1 MQFRRLISRSFF
13 HYLKGN
19 MLAGGGLAVAT
30 AVITGA
36 FIIGDSLSHSLER
49 AVIMRLGGIT
59 HSVTAGERLFTM
71 EMGDRF
77 AEESGHPVS
86 SALVAEGMAISGD
99 GTQRLN
105 RIQVIG
111 TDDNFSSLLG
121 SGLDYSAARPGEAI
135 VSENMASRL
144 GLEVGDFLMLRMKRA
159 GVIPMNTPLVS
170 DADQSVTRRV
180 MVAAIAGDD
189 DYGRFNLRISQTAP
203 FNVFVNAGWL
213 NTVMGLD
220 GMANILLVAH
230 EDAGSGELEEHLA
243 TSFRLEDGNL
253 SVSAVE
259 HKGMIEISSERV
271 FIEEYL
277 SGRLDAV
284 FPDSD
289 RVLTYFV
296 NSLEKDDNDT
306 PYSFIAAT
314 GRYGLEPGQ
323 VVINGW
329 LADDL
334 GAGAG
339 DTLLMRYWETGAR
352 RELTERETS
361 LVVEKVI
368 GMDEAA
374 ADSVLMPFLPGLS
387 DAGSCR
393 DWDAGVPVE
402 LGRIRDEDED
412 YWDDYRGT
420 PKAYISLEEGQRL
433 WTNRFGNLTSVWL
446 PGGEDDI
453 TAVREAIETTVDPLQ
468 TGFQV
473 NELRERGLESAA
485 AGVDFGMLFG
495 GLGFFVMLAGIMLF
509 FLLMLFNL
517 EKRSGQ
523 VRLFSSLGYS
533 RQLIRKIYLAEGM
546 LVAVAGGVGGL
557 LLAAGYGELVRY
569 ALTGV
574 WKDIVRTELLVLV
587 VRPSSLGWGLAISL
601 SLALLVI
608 TLGINRYILKGP
620 GQKDTGQDAGKKTFT
635 GAPDE
640 DPEKGNSRD
649 GVPARNAGEGN
660 YREGIPVMNSIRAL
674 PDHGGKFRFSGRLM
688 PAAAL
693 LCAGGGLAIL
703 ALQLFSGR
711 DTDPVGFFISG
722 GLLLAALLM
731 FSHMALA
738 RIEKRGFTKI
748 NMTRLSIKNLSRNR
762 TRSLSVITL
771 LALGMFVIIATGSFR
786 KDAAT
791 AGMHPEGGTGGFLFL
806 AEATVPVL
814 HNLNTRETQLNLN
827 IPEGVSFVQF
837 LAGYAD
843 DASCLNLNEVPN
855 PRILAT
861 DPALLE
867 GRFSFVT
874 GTGWLDR
881 ENPWQSLNR
890 DPNNAPAGHSSG
902 TSASG
907 MAVTLDEEYGSDE
920 QQPAH
925 NTSVPVIPAIADQAV
940 IQWGLNKRVGDTLL
954 YTDERG
960 REIGLLLIGGL
971 ANSVFQG
978 NVIVSEEYFLRHFP
992 STSGSSLFLVDAGH
1006 DRTEELREELDLIF
1020 RDHGWEMTTAA
1031 ERLNEFNSVE
1041 NTYLGIFMMLGAL
1054 GVLLGVAGLAVVMAR
1069 SIAERRTEIALYASL
1084 GYKRSQIMSIILREY
1099 LVLLGWGLA
1108 VGVPPAVTGALPS
1121 LLPETQQMNHS
1132 FLAMIIAAIFLH
1144 GVFWIV
1150 VTSFLMIRDKNLTS
1164 ALRND

>member
-1 MQFRRLISRSFF
+1 MQLRRLVSRSFF

-19 MLAGGGLAVAT
+19 LLAGSGLAVAT

-77 AEESGHPVS
+77 AAGSGLRVS
-86 SALVAEGMAISGD
+86 GALVAEGMAISGD

-105 RIQVIG
+105 RVQVIG
-111 TDDNFSSLLG
+111 ADDMFSSLLG
-121 SGLDYSAARPGEAI
+121 SGLDYSATRPGEVI
-135 VSENMASRL
+135 VSENMAGRL
-144 GLEVGDFLMLRMKRA
+144 GLEAGDFLMLRMKRA

-189 DYGRFNLRISQTAP
+189 DYGRFNLRVSQTAP
-203 FNVFVNAGWL
+203 FNVFVNAAWL
-213 NTVMGLD
+213 NSVMGLD
-220 GMANILLVAH
+220 GMANILLVAR
-230 EDAGSGELEEHLA
+230 EDAGAGELEEHLA
-243 TSFRLEDGNL
+243 AAFRLEDGNL
-253 SVSAVE
+253 SVRVVQ
-259 HKGMIEISSERV
+259 HRGMIEISSERV
-271 FIEEYL
+271 FIEDHVSE
-277 SGRLDAV
+277 RLDSV
-284 FPDSD
+284 FPDGD

-296 NSLEKDDNDT
+296 NSLEKGDNDT
-306 PYSFIAAT
+306 PYSFVAAT
-314 GRYGLEPGQ
+314 GRRGLEPGQ
-323 VVINGW
+323 VVINEW
-329 LADDL
+329 LAADL

-339 DTLLMRYWETGAR
+339 DTLLMRYWETGTR
-352 RELTERETS
+352 RELTEQETS
-361 LVVEKVI
+361 LVVERVI

-453 TAVREAIETTVDPLQ
+453 AAVREAIETAIDPMQ

-473 NELRERGLESAA
+473 NELRERGLQSAA

-495 GLGFFVMLAGIMLF
+495 GLGFFVMLAGVMLF

-523 VRLFSSLGYS
+523 VKLFSSLGYS
-533 RQLIRKIYLAEGM
+533 RPLIRKIYLAEGM
-546 LVAVAGGVGGL
+546 LVAFAGSIGGL
-557 LLAAGYGELVRY
+557 LLAVGYGELVRY
-569 ALTGV
+569 ALTGL
-574 WKDIVRTELLVLV
+574 WQDIVRTELLVLV
-587 VRPSSLGWGLAISL
+587 VRPFSLLWGLAVSL

-620 GQKDTGQDAGKKTFT
+620 GQKDSGHKAGKEPSA

-640 DPEKGNSRD
+640 DHETGNSRIGMPAGNAGKGNSRE
-649 GVPARNAGEGN
+649 GLPAENTRTGN
-660 YREGIPVMNSIRAL
+660 FREGISVMNKIRAL
-674 PDHGGKFRFSGRLM
+674 FGTGGREGFSGRLI

-693 LCAGGGLAIL
+693 LCTGGGLAIL
-703 ALQLFSGR
+703 ALQVFSGNN
-711 DTDPVGFFISG
+711 TDPVGFFISG
-722 GLLLAALLM
+722 ALLLVALLL

-738 RIEKRGFTKI
+738 RIEKRGFTQI
-748 NMTRLSIKNLSRNR
+748 DMTRLSIRNLSRNR

-791 AGMHPEGGTGGFLFL
+791 AEMHPEGGTGGFLFV

-814 HNLNTRETQLNLN
+814 HNLNTRETQLDLN
-827 IPEGVSFVQF
+827 IPGDVSFVQF

-855 PRILAT
+855 PRILAA
-861 DPALLE
+861 DPSLLE

-874 GTGWLDR
+874 GTEWLDR
-881 ENPWQSLNR
+881 DNPWQSLNR
-890 DPNNAPAGHSSG
+890 EPNNAPA
-902 TSASG
+902 T
-907 MAVTLDEEYGSDE
+907 
-920 QQPAH
+920 
-925 NTSVPVIPAIADQAV
+925 VIPAIADQAV
-940 IQWGLNKRVGDTLL
+940 IQWGLNKRVGDTLF

-978 NVIVSEEYFLRHFP
+978 NVIVSEEHFLRHFP
-992 STSGSSLFLVDAGH
+992 STGGSSFFLVDAGQ
-1006 DRTEELREELDLIF
+1006 DRTEELREEMDFIF

-1069 SIAERRTEIALYASL
+1069 SIAERRAEIALYASL
-1084 GYKRSQIMSIILREY
+1084 GYKRSQIMSVILREY

-1108 VGVPPAVTGALPS
+1108 VGVPPAVAGALPS
-1121 LLPETQQMNHS
+1121 LLPGTQQMNHS

-1150 VTSFLMIRDKNLTS
+1150 VTSLLMIKDKNLT
-1164 ALRND
+1164 ATLRND

>member
-19 MLAGGGLAVAT
+19 LLAGGGLAVAT

-77 AEESGHPVS
+77 AEESGLRVS
-86 SALVAEGMAISGD
+86 GALVAGGMAISGD

-105 RIQVIG
+105 RVQVIG
-111 TDDNFSSLLG
+111 ADDSFSSLLG
-121 SGLDYSAARPGEAI
+121 SGLDYSVTGPGEAI
-135 VSENMASRL
+135 VSENMAGRL
-144 GLEVGDFLMLRMKRA
+144 GLEVGDFFMLRMKRA

-180 MVAAIAGDD
+180 MVAAIAGDN
-189 DYGRFNLRISQTAP
+189 DYGRFNLRVSQTAP
-203 FNVFVNAGWL
+203 FNVFVNAAWL
-213 NTVMGLD
+213 NSVMGLD
-220 GMANILLVAH
+220 SMANILLVAH
-230 EDAGSGELEEHLA
+230 EDAAAGELEEHLA
-243 TSFRLEDGNL
+243 ASFRLEDGNL
-253 SVSAVE
+253 SVRAIE
-259 HKGMIEISSERV
+259 HNGMIEIGSERV
-271 FIEEYL
+271 FIEEHV
-277 SGRLDAV
+277 SGRLDDL
-284 FPDSD
+284 FPDGD
-289 RVLTYFV
+289 HVLTYFV
-296 NSLEKDDNDT
+296 NSLEKGDNDT
-306 PYSFIAAT
+306 PYSFVAAT
-314 GRYGLEPGQ
+314 GRQGLEPGQ
-323 VVINGW
+323 VVINEW
-329 LADDL
+329 LAADL
-334 GAGAG
+334 DAGAG
-339 DTLLMRYWETGAR
+339 DTLLMRYWETGTR
-352 RELTERETS
+352 RELTEQETT
-361 LVVEKVI
+361 LVVKSVI

-374 ADSVLMPFLPGLS
+374 ADSVLTPFLPGLS

-402 LGRIRDEDED
+402 LGRIRDADED

-420 PKAYISLEEGQRL
+420 PKAYISLEEGQKL

-453 TAVREAIETTVDPLQ
+453 AAVREIIETAVDPLQ

-473 NELRERGLESAA
+473 NELRERGLQSAA

-533 RQLIRKIYLAEGM
+533 RGLIRKIYLAEGM
-546 LVAVAGGVGGL
+546 LVALAGSIGGL
-557 LLAAGYGELVRY
+557 VLAAGYAGLVRY

-574 WKDIVRTELLVLV
+574 WQDIVRTELLVLV
-587 VRPSSLGWGLAISL
+587 IRPSSLGLGMAISL

-608 TLGINRYILKGP
+608 ILGINRYVLKRP
-620 GQKDTGQDAGKKTFT
+620 GQKDPGQGADKK
-635 GAPDE
+635 ASARASDE
-640 DPEKGNSRD
+640 DPEKENSSD
-649 GVPARNAGEGN
+649 GVPAGNAGKRDF
-660 YREGIPVMNSIRAL
+660 REETTVMNRVWAL
-674 PDHGGKFRFSGRLM
+674 FGPGGLNGFSGSLV
-688 PAAAL
+688 PAGAWLSAV
-693 LCAGGGLAIL
+693 GGLAIL
-703 ALQLFSGR
+703 ALQLLSGR
-711 DTDPVGFFISG
+711 YTDPAGFFISG
-722 GLLLAALLM
+722 GLLLGALLL
-731 FSHMALA
+731 FSHMVLA
-738 RIEKRGFTKI
+738 RIERSGFTKI
-748 NMTRLSIKNLSRNR
+748 NMTWLSIKNLSRNR

-786 KDAAT
+786 KDALT
-791 AGMHPEGGTGGFLFL
+791 AEMHPEGGTGGFLFV

-814 HNLNTRETQLNLN
+814 HNLNTRETQLDLN
-827 IPEGVSFVQF
+827 IPEGVTFIQF

-855 PRILAT
+855 PRILAV

-874 GTGWLDR
+874 GTEWLDR

-890 DPNNAPAGHSSG
+890 EPNNAPA
-902 TSASG
+902 T
-907 MAVTLDEEYGSDE
+907 
-920 QQPAH
+920 
-925 NTSVPVIPAIADQAV
+925 VIPAIADQAV
-940 IQWGLNKRVGDTLL
+940 IQWGLNKRVGDTLF

-960 REIGLLLIGGL
+960 RDIGLLLIGGL

-978 NVIVSEEYFLRHFP
+978 NVIVSEEHFLEHFP
-992 STSGSSLFLVDAGH
+992 STSGSSFFLIDAGH
-1006 DRTEELREELDLIF
+1006 DRTDELKEELDFIF

-1031 ERLNEFNSVE
+1031 DRLNEFNSVE

-1069 SIAERRTEIALYASL
+1069 SIAERRAEIALYASL
-1084 GYKRSQIMSIILREY
+1084 GYRRSQIMSVILREY
-1099 LVLLGWGLA
+1099 LILLGWGLA

-1121 LLPETQQMNHS
+1121 LLPGTQQMNHA
-1132 FLAMIIAAIFLH
+1132 FLAIIIAAIFLH

-1150 VTSFLMIRDKNLTS
+1150 ATSLLMIKNKNLTA

>member
-1 MQFRRLISRSFF
+1 MDLRGLILKSFF
-13 HYLKGN
+13 HYFRGN
-19 MLAGGGLAVAT
+19 ALAAGGLAVAT

-77 AEESGHPVS
+77 AEVSGLAVS
-86 SALVAEGMAISGD
+86 RALVAEGMAISGD

-105 RIQVIG
+105 RVQVTG

-121 SGLDYSAARPGEAI
+121 SGLDYSATGPGEAI

-189 DYGRFNLRISQTAP
+189 DYGRFNLRVSQTAP
-203 FNVFVNAGWL
+203 FNVFVNIDWL
-213 NTVMGLD
+213 NSVMGLE
-220 GMANILLVAH
+220 GMANILLVAR
-230 EDAGSGELEEHLA
+230 EDAAAGELEEHLA
-243 TSFRLEDGNL
+243 AAFRLEDGNL
-253 SVSAVE
+253 SVRAVE
-259 HKGMIEISSERV
+259 RKGMIEISSERV
-271 FIEEYL
+271 FIEEHV

-284 FPDSD
+284 FPDGD

-296 NSLEKDDNDT
+296 NSLEKGGNDT
-306 PYSFIAAT
+306 PYSFVAAT

-323 VVINGW
+323 AVINEW
-329 LADDL
+329 LAGDL

-339 DTLLMRYWETGAR
+339 DTLLMRYWETGTR

-361 LVVEKVI
+361 LVVERVI

-420 PKAYISLEEGQRL
+420 PKAYISLEEGQGL

-453 TAVREAIETTVDPLQ
+453 AAVREAIETAVDPLQ

-533 RQLIRKIYLAEGM
+533 RPLIRKIYLAEGM
-546 LVAVAGGVGGL
+546 LVAVAGGIGGL

-620 GQKDTGQDAGKKTFT
+620 GQKDETGQDAENKASAGVPDGAHGK
-635 GAPDE
+635 E
-640 DPEKGNSRD
+640 NSPE
-649 GVPARNAGEGN
+649 GVPAGN
-660 YREGIPVMNSIRAL
+660 TGGGSPREGAPVMRRIRAL
-674 PDHGGKFRFSGRLM
+674 FGHDGKNVSCGRLILTT
-688 PAAAL
+688 AL
-693 LCAGGGLAIL
+693 LCAGGALAIL

-722 GLLLAALLM
+722 GLLLVALLL
-731 FSHMALA
+731 FSHMALT
-738 RIEKRGFTKI
+738 RIEKRGFTEI
-748 NMTRLSIKNLSRNR
+748 DMTRLSIKNLSRNR

-771 LALGMFVIIATGSFR
+771 LALGMFVVIATGSFR

-791 AGMHPEGGTGGFLFL
+791 TEMHPAGGTGGFLFV

-814 HNLNTRETQLNLN
+814 HNLNTRETQLDLN

-837 LAGYAD
+837 MAGYAD

-874 GTGWLDR
+874 GTDWLDSD
-881 ENPWQSLNR
+881 NPWQSLNR
-890 DPNNAPAGHSSG
+890 KTDN
-902 TSASG
+902 
-907 MAVTLDEEYGSDE
+907 
-920 QQPAH
+920 
-925 NTSVPVIPAIADQAV
+925 IPAIADQAV
-940 IQWGLNKRVGDTLL
+940 IQWGLNKRVGDTLF
-954 YTDERG
+954 YTDEQG

-978 NVIVSEEYFLRHFP
+978 NVIVSEEHFLRHFP
-992 STSGSSLFLVDAGH
+992 STSGSSFFLIDAGQEPTEEH
-1006 DRTEELREELDLIF
+1006 TEELMEELDFIF

-1054 GVLLGVAGLAVVMAR
+1054 GVLLGIAGLAVVMAR
-1069 SIAERRTEIALYASL
+1069 SISERRAEIALYASL
-1084 GYKRSQIMSIILREY
+1084 GYKRSQIISIILREY

-1108 VGVPPAVTGALPS
+1108 VGMPPAVTGALPS
-1121 LLPETQQMNHS
+1121 ILPGTQQMNHT
-1132 FLAMIIAAIFLH
+1132 FLAIIIAAIFLH

-1150 VTSFLMIRDKNLTS
+1150 VTSLLMISSKNLTA
-1164 ALRND
+1164 ALWND